1 MTPHAGMPW
10 RRRLRSLLVPA
21 ALCIAVLA
29 AAQAREAAP
38 YVRDLIPAAQAVGAG
53 KYTWFGFH
61 AYDAALF
68 AEGGRYATGAP
79 FALEL
84 TYARNFKG
92 RAIADRSMIE
102 IKKLGLATDADVAPW
117 LKAMSEAFPD
127 VREGDRLTGV
137 APAAGPARIF
147 HNGKPVGELA
157 DERLKRAFF
166 AIWLDPRTSAPELRA
181 QLLGER
187 RATP

>member
-1 MTPHAGMPW
+1 MAT
-10 RRRLRSLLVPA
+10 
-21 ALCIAVLA
+21 
-29 AAQAREAAP
+29 QAREASP
-38 YVRDLIPAAQAVGAG
+38 YVRELIPAAQAVGAG
-53 KYTWFGFH
+53 RFTFFGFH

-68 AEGGRYATGAP
+68 AEGGRYAPGTP

-84 TYARNFKG
+84 TYARSFKG

-102 IKKLGLATDADVAPW
+102 IKKLGLASDADVGPW
-117 LKAMSEAFPD
+117 LKAMNEAFPD

-137 APAAGPARIF
+137 SPAAGPARIF
-147 HNGKPVGELA
+147 PTGRAVGELA

-166 AIWLDPRTSAPELRA
+166 AIWLDPRTTAPELRA

-187 RATP
+187 RTAP